1 MRGLDKHLPRLEK
14 GLHEALQHTPMADSL
29 RDAMG
34 YSLLAASKRLRP
46 TILLEA
52 YMLKRTDDETA
63 LPFALALE
71 MIHTYSLI
79 HDDLPAMDNDDFRR
93 GQPSNHKAFGE
104 AAAILAGDALLTL
117 AFQVMLTACEGKAGA
132 RNYVRAARIIT
143 ERSGVSGMVSGQ
155 MTEISLANRVMTR
168 DTQMEIYKQ
177 KTASLF
183 IAAMEC
189 GLTLADANDKEVRAG
204 ETYGYHFGMAFQ
216 LIDDLLDLH
225 KDIKQY
231 GTNTEATQ
239 TDENGPL
246 LFETTREDWLTEARM
261 HTNLAEQA
269 LDVFG
274 ASSVFLKTLAKE
286 ALVRVQ

>member
-1 MRGLDKHLPRLEK
+1 MRGLEKHLPRLEK
-14 GLHEALQHTPMADSL
+14 GLLEALQHTQMTDAL

-93 GQPSNHKAFGE
+93 GQPSSHKTFGE

-117 AFQVMLTACEGKAGA
+117 AFEVMLTACEGKADV
-132 RNYVRAARIIT
+132 RSHVRAARIIAG
-143 ERSGVSGMVSGQ
+143 RSGVTGMVGGQ
-155 MTEISLANRVMTR
+155 MTEISPASRVMTR
-168 DTQMEIYKQ
+168 ETQMEIYKQ

-183 IAAMEC
+183 MAAMEC
-189 GLTLADANDKEVRAG
+189 GLTLAGADDKEVHAG
-204 ETYGYHFGMAFQ
+204 KTYGYHFGMAFQ
-216 LIDDLLDLH
+216 LTDDLLDLQ
-225 KDIKQY
+225 KDMKRF
-231 GTNTEATQ
+231 GTKTEAAR
-239 TDENGPL
+239 TDEQGSL
-246 LFETTREDWLTEARM
+246 LSETTREDWLFNARM

-274 ASSVFLKTLAKE
+274 ASGIFLKTLAKE